1 MSRSMVTHRL
11 GLVLWMLSSIVYSI
25 SVGAQTD
32 EIPVDVSFEDA
43 STYSHFGSHGLVQ
56 MPDAR
61 FGEAGDFGVGWI
73 RVAPYRF
80 LTVNVTPFSWLEAA
94 IRYTDQEDRVYSYAQ
109 LIGTPQSNKDKGI
122 DIKARLIQE
131 DVWTPQVAVG
141 IRDLGG
147 TGLFGSEYVVAS
159 KRIGS
164 LDVSAGL
171 GWGLLGTRGGLTN
184 PFSVL
189 GDRFD
194 MRTASTGQGGT
205 LATEDWFSGEEVS
218 VFGGVA
224 YRTPI
229 PGLTAKVEIDGN
241 DYSQDSSSIS
251 TSSSVNYGV
260 VYRLNSVVDL
270 HAGFERGDTVSA
282 GLVVRT
288 NFSKPA
294 QPVKLDPE
302 PVIPATRRSDDDLV
316 EALDQKA
323 FDTVAI
329 SRGTPS
335 SPVILEGRFD
345 RYPDDSQGLSVIA
358 TEVGRDLGPSDLVV
372 LDSHYGLITNGW
384 LLPNETITQMIER
397 DLDSH
402 ETERQIQRVTDEELP
417 NHSSNRKVIN
427 PWDMRVSVAPNL
439 EQSFQSPEAFWV
451 YRLKLSGRAELIY
464 NESSSLLAE
473 TSVSLADNYDQ
484 LRLAETSQLPQVR
497 TLVREYLRENRALQ
511 LTRLQGTQFAQF
523 APSVYAQAYIGHL
536 ESMFSGYGGEILYRP
551 FDSWWSLGLDVNRV
565 WQRDFDSFAG
575 RQEYAVTTGHLSA
588 NFELPWDGVRVKS
601 SYGRYLAGD
610 RGVTLDISRAFA
622 NGFEIGAWATQT
634 DVSAEVF
641 GEGSFDKGAYLRI
654 PFDVFTLE
662 STRARGSIGWRPMQR
677 DGGQKLA
684 RKFDLYEM
692 TRERGR
698 DGAVEDW
705 SGFVR

>member
-1 MSRSMVTHRL
+1 MHQSYVRFACALAIAT
-11 GLVLWMLSSIVYSI
+11 
-25 SVGAQTD
+25 SVDTASADQAIETQVGHD
-32 EIPVDVSFEDA
+32 ESA
-43 STYSHFGSHGLVQ
+43 TYSHFGSHGLVQ

-61 FGEAGDFGVGWI
+61 FGEAGDFGIGWV

-80 LTVNVTPFSWLEAA
+80 LTVNVTPFDWLEAA
-94 IRYTDQEDRVYSYAQ
+94 IRYTAQEDRVYAYAQ

-122 DIKARLIQE
+122 DAKVRLIEE

-159 KRIGS
+159 KRVGAV
-164 LDVSAGL
+164 DVSAGL

-184 PFSVL
+184 PLTWVS
-189 GDRFD
+189 DRFD
-194 MRTASTGQGGT
+194 RRTASTGRGGT
-205 LATEDWFSGEEVS
+205 LATEDWFSGDEVS
-218 VFGGVA
+218 VFGGFA

-229 PGLTAKVEIDGN
+229 PGLVAKVELDGS
-241 DYSQDSSSIS
+241 DYSADSSRI
-251 TSSSVNYGV
+251 TASSPVNYGL

-282 GLVVRT
+282 GLVIRT

-294 QPVKLDPE
+294 QPVKLDPK
-302 PVIPATRRSDDDLV
+302 PVTPTVSRSNAVLRESLEEYV
-316 EALDQKA
+316 
-323 FDTVAI
+323 FDTTAI
-329 SRGTPS
+329 TRGSEQQPMM
-335 SPVILEGRFD
+335 LEGQFN
-345 RYPDDSQGLSVIA
+345 RYPDDAAGLAIIASEVSPELQGA
-358 TEVGRDLGPSDLVV
+358 DLVV
-372 LDSHYGLITNGW
+372 LDSRYGLTTHGW
-384 LLPNETITQMIER
+384 MIPNETVTQMQAR
-397 DLDSH
+397 DLDPGEAAKSIK
-402 ETERQIQRVTDEELP
+402 RIDQSSVADASPARELLE
-417 NHSSNRKVIN
+417 
-427 PWDMRVSVAPNL
+427 PWNASASFAPNL
-439 EQSFQSPEAFWV
+439 EQSFQSPEAFWI
-451 YRLKLSGRAELIY
+451 YRLKLSGRAELTY
-464 NESSSLLAE
+464 NERTSLLAE
-473 TSVSLADNYDQ
+473 GGVSLADNYDQ

-497 TLVREYLRENRALQ
+497 TLVREYLKENRSLQ
-511 LTRLQGTQFAQF
+511 LSRLQATQFAQWG
-523 APSVYAQAYIGHL
+523 PSVFGQAYVGHL
-536 ESMFSGYGGEILYRP
+536 ETMFSGYGGEVLYRP
-551 FDSWWSLGLDVNRV
+551 LGSWWALGLDVNRV

-575 RQEYAVTTGHLSA
+575 RQSYAVTTGHVSA
-588 NFELPWDGVRVKS
+588 NFDLPWDGVRVKS

-610 RGVTLDISRAFA
+610 TGVTLDVSRAFA

-662 STRARGSIGWRPMQR
+662 STRARGAIGWRPMQR

-698 DGAVEDW
+698 DGNVTNW

>member
-1 MSRSMVTHRL
+1 MVTHRL

-32 EIPVDVSFEDA
+32 QIPVDVSFEDA

-80 LTVNVTPFSWLEAA
+80 LTVNVTPFSWFEAA
-94 IRYTDQEDRVYSYAQ
+94 VRYTAQEDRAYQ
-109 LIGTPQSNKDKGI
+109 LATALDTPQSNKDKGI

-194 MRTASTGQGGT
+194 TRTASTGQGGT
-205 LATEDWFSGEEVS
+205 LATEDWFSGDEVS

-251 TSSSVNYGV
+251 ASSAVNYGL

-270 HAGFERGDTVSA
+270 HAGYERGGTVSA

-302 PVIPATRRSDDDLV
+302 PVIPAKRRSDDDLV

-335 SPVILEGRFD
+335 SPMVLEGRFN
-345 RYPDDSQGLSVIA
+345 RYPDDSEGLSVIA
-358 TEVGRDLGPSDLVV
+358 TEVSRELGQSDLVV
-372 LDSHYGLITNGW
+372 VDSYYGLLTNGW
-384 LLPNETITQMIER
+384 VLPNRTVNGMVRRNI
-397 DLDSH
+397 DLN
-402 ETERQIQRVTDEELP
+402 EAQVQVQRVDPALVHKKSQ
-417 NHSSNRKVIN
+417 NLVS
-427 PWDMRVSVAPNL
+427 PWQSKLSIAPNL
-439 EQSFQSPEAFWV
+439 NQTFQNPEAFWI
-451 YRLKLSGRAELIY
+451 YRLSVDALGEIRY
-464 NESSSLLAE
+464 RESTSLLAE
-473 TSVSLADNYDQ
+473 ISSSLADNHDQ
-484 LRLAETSQLPQVR
+484 LKMEWSSRLPQVR
-497 TLVREYLRENRALQ
+497 TLANEYLKKNRELQ
-511 LTRLQGTQFAQF
+511 LTRLQSTQFLQF

-536 ESMFSGYGGEILYRP
+536 ESMFTGYGGEILYRP

-575 RQEYAVTTGHLSA
+575 RQEYAVTTGHVSA

-662 STRARGSIGWRPMQR
+662 STRARGSIGWRPIQR

-698 DGAVEDW
+698 DGAVDDW